1 MRTPVRIVHL
11 QSFLFLS
18 IVVPKVTSLI
28 LCFQQPYCHQAYQ
41 CSGNGFCVDT
51 CSQFTSFETDFFLSR
66 YYNNCVLFSLGKI
79 LETLSPKHLPSSHH
93 PLNPLSLTV
102 RPPPSPPSQPP
113 TPPRTPLSP
122 PHHKSSSSPLPTHHA
137 QHPQTSGQSS
147 RSSPHTPQMA
157 PQSLNQHGEHQAA
170 AVYESL
176 RHKMANSMAKLAGLP
191 PDSII
196 GNPRVSNSSG
206 FQCCLPY

>member
-1 MRTPVRIVHL
+1 M
-11 QSFLFLS
+11 
-18 IVVPKVTSLI
+18 PKVNALI
-28 LCFQQPYCHQAYQ
+28 AVVFVAALLTLGVRLQRKRLLYWCLPQI
-41 CSGNGFCVDT
+41 NILRNWL
-51 CSQFTSFETDFFLSR
+51 FLSR
-66 YYNNCVLFSLGKI
+66 YYNNCVLFFSGKI
-79 LETLSPKHLPSSHH
+79 LETLSPKHLPSSLHH
-93 PLNPLSLTV
+93 LGPLSLTV

-122 PHHKSSSSPLPTHHA
+122 PHHKSSGSPLPTHHA
-137 QHPQTSGQSS
+137 QHQQTSGQSS

-170 AVYESL
+170 AVYESI

-196 GNPRVSNSSG
+196 GNPRVSNRKAVACSASYRIKIILL
-206 FQCCLPY
+206 FF